1 MKHPFFAVSLVCA
14 GLLSGTAW
22 AGPQAHQHGDRAAAA
37 PAQGDFAAL
46 DRNHD
51 GFIDKAELPKD
62 HPLAP
67 HFGMIDMD
75 RDGKLSPAEYDA
87 GLKMLR

>member
-1 MKHPFFAVSLVCA
+1 MKRSLLASPLICA
-14 GLLSGTAW
+14 ALLSGAAW
-22 AGPQAHQHGDRAAAA
+22 AQPQAHQHGDHATPA

-51 GFIDKAELPKD
+51 GFIDKAELPKG